1 MPLVLQSADAVNAHN
16 ERRCLMVSLIAAN
29 MRKLFMLAC
38 LAGFVI
44 GFHRGLNLTEEQKR
58 RIKKALFEVNELPRR
73 IFI

>member
-1 MPLVLQSADAVNAHN
+1 
-16 ERRCLMVSLIAAN
+16 MVSLIAAN